1 MEQLD
6 RDRKLLKTLIDVYG
20 IEEIRKTVN
29 ESIEYKPENIA
40 EKYISMLD
48 ACTTIVDNN
57 LEIKKLLLSSDD
69 EELKLYSAKIPL
81 IKKAMYILTDVVNIL
96 ETE

>member
-1 MEQLD
+1 
-6 RDRKLLKTLIDVYG
+6 
-20 IEEIRKTVN
+20 
-29 ESIEYKPENIA
+29 
-40 EKYISMLD
+40 MLD
-48 ACTTIVDNN
+48 ACTTIVNNN

-69 EELKLYSAKIPL
+69 EELKLYSAQIPV